1 MKKIISF
8 EKKIDFPS
16 MIGEVTAISLDHTL
30 KFIDESNVEGEF
42 CISGSYKLTEASR
55 IEEKFD
61 YKIPADIVLGEKLDL
76 ETTKVE
82 IDDFYYEIEDD
93 DRMICYIDVK
103 VEGVEQVDI
112 PEDTTTTITEQV
124 EEDAFPT
131 IEPLEV
137 REETIPVIQETS
149 NEENNNQI
157 DNVIVNIKE
166 QVEEEKELKT
176 ITPSIIDK
184 EEKEE
189 IPPIEEDT
197 KRIEEIPSVE
207 ETKKVE
213 EVIEDELSS
222 DSLRECDGD
231 YAYDN
236 EIIPRDEKI
245 TSIKTNEKEQ
255 VEQEIMKESIKQEAI
270 KEEIKQEVAIT
281 TEENDEEGQSVG
293 SLFSALKD
301 SDDTFATYSV
311 YILRQEE
318 TVTSIVEKYK
328 TTKEELESYNDLSNL
343 TIGSKIIIPVHNEE

>member
-42 CISGSYKLTEASR
+42 CISGNYKLTEASR
-55 IEEKFD
+55 IEEHFD

-103 VEGVEQVDI
+103 LEGVEQVDI
-112 PEDTTTTITEQV
+112 PE
-124 EEDAFPT
+124 EETSNISVNESIEEEPFPT

-137 REETIPVIQETS
+137 REETVPIIQEIP
-149 NEENNNQI
+149 NEESNNQI
-157 DNVIVNIKE
+157 DNVIINIKE
-166 QVEEEKELKT
+166 QEADNEKEFET
-176 ITPSIIDK
+176 VTPIIIND
-184 EEKEE
+184 EENKEE
-189 IPPIEEDT
+189 IAPIE
-197 KRIEEIPSVE
+197 E
-207 ETKKVE
+207 ETKKIE

-236 EIIPRDEKI
+236 EMIPRDEEF
-245 TSIKTNEKEQ
+245 TSIKTKEKEQ
-255 VEQEIMKESIKQEAI
+255 VEQETMKEELKQEI
-270 KEEIKQEVAIT
+270 TKEELKQEIAIT
-281 TEENDEEGQSVG
+281 TDENDEEGQSVG

>member
-112 PEDTTTTITEQV
+112 PEDTTTTVTEQV

-137 REETIPVIQETS
+137 REETIPVIQEIS

-166 QVEEEKELKT
+166 QVEEEKELEP

-189 IPPIEEDT
+189 IPP
-197 KRIEEIPSVE
+197 VE

-255 VEQEIMKESIKQEAI
+255 VEQEIMKESIKQETI

-281 TEENDEEGQSVG
+281 TEENDEEDQSVG